1 MKTFNT
7 VIRIGMLALALLCFT
22 SISAQSK
29 RKVNRVRRNAP
40 TTVKKQ
46 VPAKDKPTVSR
57 SEVDAQMELM
67 RLDEMQRESEMQEER
82 IVPHFSIEA
91 APPPPPPPSKM
102 ESLPSYLDDKIF
114 DVVENQQSFPGGM
127 GELMSWLGENIHYPE
142 VAEKNG
148 IQGRVVVSFVI
159 EKDGSITNVLVVR
172 GVDPSLDK
180 EAVRVTRAM
189 PNWIPGT
196 QNGELVR
203 VKYNLP
209 ITFKLGDPEP
219 KSE

>member
-40 TTVKKQ
+40 TSVKKQ

-91 APPPPPPPSKM
+91 APPPPPPPSNIDP
-102 ESLPSYLDDKIF
+102 ESLDFGDKIF
-114 DVVENQQSFPGGM
+114 DVVEEQPSFPGGI
-127 GELMSWLGENIHYPE
+127 GALMSWLGENVHYPK

-148 IQGRVVVSFVI
+148 IQGRVVVSFVV
-159 EKDGSITNVLVVR
+159 ERDGSVSNVIVER

-180 EAVRVTRAM
+180 EAVRVTSAM
-189 PNWIPGT
+189 PNWNPGK
-196 QNGELVR
+196 QNGKVVR